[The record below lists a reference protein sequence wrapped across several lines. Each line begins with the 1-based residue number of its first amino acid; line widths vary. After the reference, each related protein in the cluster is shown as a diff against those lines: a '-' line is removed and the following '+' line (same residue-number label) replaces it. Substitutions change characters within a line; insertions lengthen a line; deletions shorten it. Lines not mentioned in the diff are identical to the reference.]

1 MTRLLI
7 RSGIW
12 VFACLILTANIS
24 ASASS
29 AEAAQVGADP
39 GLDGVWWITSYA
51 AELKPIDG
59 GAPPLKADAL
69 SEYQQWKRAV
79 QEDRTIVQVQTH
91 CLPQGVPRLMGAP
104 YPLQIVQT
112 ADHIT
117 LLHES
122 HHVIRHIYMNDVHPN
137 DDDLAPS
144 FMGDSI
150 GHWERHVLVIDTIG
164 FQVRTMERVGFDL
177 RTSLDDSG
185 LPHSEKLHTIERLRR
200 IGNGNLLED
209 QITIDDPGVFNKNWT
224 VRMVY
229 KRQPGMR
236 ILDYVCGE
244 PHRNISKVKRI
255 F

>member
-1 MTRLLI
+1 MTKPLI
-7 RSGIW
+7 RIGIW
-12 VFACLILTANIS
+12 VFACSATVNIS
-24 ASASS
+24 TSARS
-29 AEAAQVGADP
+29 AEAALIGDQ

-59 GAPPLKADAL
+59 GAPPLKAHAR
-69 SEYQQWKRAV
+69 SEYLQWKRAL
-79 QEDRTIVQVQTH
+79 QADSTLDQVKTH

-104 YPLQIVQT
+104 YPFQIIQT
-112 ADHIT
+112 ADRTT

-122 HHVIRHIYMNDVHPN
+122 HHVIRNIYMNDVHPSE
-137 DDDLAPS
+137 DDLMPG

-150 GHWERHVLVIDTIG
+150 GHWEKHVLVIDTIG
-164 FQVRTMERVGFDL
+164 FQLRTMGRVGFEL

-185 LPHSEKLHTIERLRR
+185 LPHSEKLHTIERLSR
-200 IGNGNLLED
+200 IGDGSLLED
-209 QITIDDPGVFNKNWT
+209 RITIDDPEVFNNSWT

-244 PHRNISKVKRI
+244 PHRDISIVKGI
-255 F
+255 S